1 MIKNVKAISKKYCF
15 EQYSVLTS
23 TYDQRMTSIQNVII
37 INTTFASAV
46 IVVLSVELNIF
57 NILFGTNYTI
67 DSKAMAACALSFIAF
82 VQSLFCLI
90 SIIFQTKSCTDLRK
104 QLLHFEETMN
114 LYKMHEKNNLKIPI
128 CLTIISNIVTCGIF
142 LLCFF
147 VSLSK
152 ITHNY
157 IFV

>member
-1 MIKNVKAISKKYCF
+1 MMKNIKAVQKKYCF

-57 NILFGTNYTI
+57 NILFGPNCAM
-67 DSKAMAACALSFIAF
+67 DSKAMAACTLALIAF
-82 VQSLFCLI
+82 IQSLFCLI
-90 SIIFQTKSCTDLRK
+90 SIIFQTKSCNVLRK

-128 CLTIISNIVTCGIF
+128 ILTIISNIITSSIF
-142 LLCFF
+142 LLCF
-147 VSLSK
+147 LLILLK
-152 ITHNY
+152 
-157 IFV
+157 